1 MNVFVDQLQHKAS
14 ALLAAYALATC
25 LKYSDMKES
34 VKNNE
39 DLPKYI
45 VGMLRLDYFDDAVG
59 QVEGFQIFG
68 DIMRRAALREKI
80 KYYNITEVL
89 NAKLGAGKLKEIQT
103 SLICL
108 DIFRSFGRSLS
119 SPLSHRLTLLSR
131 YLSLDPDG
139 PWTRELVAKSLDHL
153 RNPEWGIQ
161 KAGVTILSALA
172 QTAGYT
178 LISSTS
184 PTVPRSASLGETQ
197 AREGTSRP
205 SRVQTMSPDSPSK
218 PPSSIFGPAC
228 ALPILAQNSEYSRTR
243 DTLQYGNLKHL
254 HLSGNLVD
262 ETETLA
268 WRVKTPIRGESC
280 YTSPDVIDMIDKMI
294 KAVDEE
300 LSEEGLVS
308 IGDTVLPHIQHWD
321 RLAILVR
328 DRSIA
333 TVTILPLVLGV
344 SALTIIAIAVIT
356 PIYISFETY
365 KWVVID
371 KSVICLLIGYRR
383 FFRRLVVRYQR
394 SRILD
399 RLRGRD
405 SAAPLNR
412 DGHES
417 DHGEN
422 QDGSGGQGAEAVP
435 VARGN
440 EGAL

>member
-1 MNVFVDQLQHKAS
+1 
-14 ALLAAYALATC
+14 
-25 LKYSDMKES
+25 
-34 VKNNE
+34 
-39 DLPKYI
+39 
-45 VGMLRLDYFDDAVG
+45 MLR
-59 QVEGFQIFG
+59 E
-68 DIMRRAALREKI
+68 
-80 KYYNITEVL
+80 
-89 NAKLGAGKLKEIQT
+89 
-103 SLICL
+103 
-108 DIFRSFGRSLS
+108 
-119 SPLSHRLTLLSR
+119 
-131 YLSLDPDG
+131 
-139 PWTRELVAKSLDHL
+139 
-153 RNPEWGIQ
+153 
-161 KAGVTILSALA
+161 
-172 QTAGYT
+172 
-178 LISSTS
+178 
-184 PTVPRSASLGETQ
+184 
-197 AREGTSRP
+197 
-205 SRVQTMSPDSPSK
+205 
-218 PPSSIFGPAC
+218 
-228 ALPILAQNSEYSRTR
+228 RTR

-280 YTSPDVIDMIDKMI
+280 YTSRARARNAELGFLADVIDMIDKMI